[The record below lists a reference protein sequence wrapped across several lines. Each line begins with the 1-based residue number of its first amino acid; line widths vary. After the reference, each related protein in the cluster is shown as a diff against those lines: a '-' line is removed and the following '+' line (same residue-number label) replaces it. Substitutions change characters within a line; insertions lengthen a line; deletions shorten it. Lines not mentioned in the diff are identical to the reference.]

1 VTKLAAQRYLT
12 PHYVP
17 HRVIGDVVRFTLA
30 YNPGAAFSMSLGSY
44 SRFIFGGFALIALV
58 VLWRLY
64 SMTGTGARAGDRT
77 RILAL
82 GLAWGGAAGNLID
95 RFRSPMGVVDFI
107 DIGYKGIR
115 FWTFNVADSAVTVGA
130 LVLAW
135 SLSRE
140 DRDQKAA
147 EAAADG
153 RTDVSTGPANLP
165 SPALERSEGPALE
178 RSEGPVLERSEGPA
192 PEASEAKGAA
202 LERREGTEA

>member
-1 VTKLAAQRYLT
+1 MADQVTKLLAEQFLAPR
-12 PHYVP
+12 YVP

-30 YNPGAAFSMSLGSY
+30 YNPGAAFSMSLGPY
-44 SRFIFGGFALIALV
+44 SRVIFGAFAIVALV

-64 SMTGTGARAGDRT
+64 RMTGGGGRAGDHT

-95 RFRSPMGVVDFI
+95 RFRSPLGVVDFI
-107 DIGYKGIR
+107 DIGYRDIR

-140 DRDQKAA
+140 DHEQRMA
-147 EAAADG
+147 EAAATRNETVTDQPAESTREVFPLGTAGDG
-153 RTDVSTGPANLP
+153 TPVPAR
-165 SPALERSEGPALE
+165 ALEGTDRSTTKGPDA
-178 RSEGPVLERSEGPA
+178 
-192 PEASEAKGAA
+192 
-202 LERREGTEA
+202 